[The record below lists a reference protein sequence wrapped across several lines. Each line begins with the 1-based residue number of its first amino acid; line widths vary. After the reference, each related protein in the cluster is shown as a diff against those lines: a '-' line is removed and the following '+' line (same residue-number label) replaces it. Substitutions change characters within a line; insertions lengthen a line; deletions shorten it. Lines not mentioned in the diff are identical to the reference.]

1 MIRIFLAFVF
11 AVAPFAAANA
21 ETPAHVVSLKQTMA
35 CAGCNLSGAHL
46 RVARIAGANLTG
58 ADLSAADL
66 ISADLSAADLISADL
81 GRTDLTG
88 AKLTNANLIRASLV
102 GATLTGARFEGA
114 ILTRA
119 HIEDTDL
126 TGAIGLTQAQLRLA
140 CGNANTKLPAGLSV
154 KPCLEGEL

>member
-1 MIRIFLAFVF
+1 MIRLFLVLVFVVT
-11 AVAPFAAANA
+11 ASAANA
-21 ETPAHVVSLKQTMA
+21 ENPTQLVSLKQTMR
-35 CAGCNLSGAHL
+35 CAGCDLSGAHL
-46 RVARIAGANLTG
+46 RVARIAGANLAG
-58 ADLSAADL
+58 ADLSK
-66 ISADLSAADLISADL
+66 ADLISADL

-88 AKLTNANLIRASLV
+88 ASLANANLIRASLV

-114 ILTRA
+114 NLTRT

>member
-1 MIRIFLAFVF
+1 MIRIFLALVF
-11 AVAPFAAANA
+11 AATASAAAHA
-21 ETPAHVVSLKQTMA
+21 ENPTHLVSLKQTMT
-35 CAGCNLSGAHL
+35 CAGCDLSGAHL
-46 RVARIAGANLTG
+46 RVARIAGADLAG
-58 ADLSAADL
+58 ADLSE
-66 ISADLSAADLISADL
+66 ADLISADL

-88 AKLTNANLIRASLV
+88 ANLANANLIRASLV

-114 ILTRA
+114 ILTRT

-126 TGAIGLTQAQLRLA
+126 TGAVGLTQAQVRLA

>member
-1 MIRIFLAFVF
+1 MKRVFLALVF
-11 AVAPFAAANA
+11 ALAASAANA
-21 ETPAHVVSLKQTMA
+21 ENPAQVASLKQTMA
-35 CAGCNLSGAHL
+35 CAGCDLAGAHL
-46 RVARIAGANLTG
+46 RVARLAGADLAGANLSG
-58 ADLSAADL
+58 
-66 ISADLSAADLISADL
+66 ADLISADL

-88 AKLTNANLIRASLV
+88 ANLANANLIRANLV
-102 GATLTGARFEGA
+102 GATLTGTRFDGA
-114 ILTRA
+114 LLTRT

>member
-1 MIRIFLAFVF
+1 MKRVFLALVF
-11 AVAPFAAANA
+11 ALAASAANA
-21 ETPAHVVSLKQTMA
+21 ENPAQVASLKQTMA
-35 CAGCNLSGAHL
+35 CAGCDLAGAHL
-46 RVARIAGANLTG
+46 RVARLAGANLSG
-58 ADLSAADL
+58 
-66 ISADLSAADLISADL
+66 ADLISADL

-88 AKLTNANLIRASLV
+88 ANLANANLIRASLV
-102 GATLTGARFEGA
+102 GATLTGTRFDGA
-114 ILTRA
+114 LLTRT